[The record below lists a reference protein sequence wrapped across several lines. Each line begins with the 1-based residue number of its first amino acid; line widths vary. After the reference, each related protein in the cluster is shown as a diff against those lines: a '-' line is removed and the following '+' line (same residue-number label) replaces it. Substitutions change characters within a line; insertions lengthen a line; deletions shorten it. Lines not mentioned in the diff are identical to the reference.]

1 MVIIFEPVNG
11 FHILAFL
18 SNAYQGGSQYFC
30 PDILQMIEPGTP
42 EFRVNHKY
50 LPWLIQIQ
58 IQIQI
63 ANVRPRIARMSA
75 QKPETYAFEQMLSP
89 SYSSNASLWFV
100 SAGISQKSPG
110 G

>member
-1 MVIIFEPVNG
+1 MVITFERVNG
-11 FHILAFL
+11 FHIIEFL
-18 SNAYQGGSQYFC
+18 SNAYHFGTQYFC
-30 PDILQMIEPGTP
+30 VDIVQMIEPGTP

-58 IQIQI
+58 IQI
-63 ANVRPRIARMSA
+63 ANVRPRRARTSA
-75 QKPETYAFEQMLSP
+75 QKLETYAFEQMPSP

-100 SAGISQKSPG
+100 SVGTSHKSPG